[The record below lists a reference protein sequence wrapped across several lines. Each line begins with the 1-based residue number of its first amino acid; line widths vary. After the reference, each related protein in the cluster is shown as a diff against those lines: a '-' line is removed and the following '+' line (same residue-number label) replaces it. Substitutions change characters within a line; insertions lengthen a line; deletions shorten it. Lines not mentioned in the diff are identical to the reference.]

1 MKNSEEEFR
10 VVVKLAN
17 TFKRKFNKKRAKMPA
32 HLYLFG
38 VESFRK

>member
-17 TFKRKFNKKRAKMPA
+17 TNVNSIGNEPRCQP
-32 HLYLFG
+32 HLYICL
-38 VESFRK
+38 V